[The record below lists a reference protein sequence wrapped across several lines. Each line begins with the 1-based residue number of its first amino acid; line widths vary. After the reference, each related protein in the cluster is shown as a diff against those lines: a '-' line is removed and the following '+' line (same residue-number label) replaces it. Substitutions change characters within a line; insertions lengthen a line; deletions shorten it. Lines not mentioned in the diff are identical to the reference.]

1 MYLHLPFCQR
11 NGYKKCSGS
20 NNTVILGAELELARS
35 TFSGNTE
42 VAVMGRQEM
51 ISHRSC
57 FIIPRLRLSNN
68 RIRMS
73 TSSTSTTPSMVTEL
87 IPVVVSRASSTPT
100 KLTSPVTAISLIK
113 VLITGT

>member
-35 TFSGNTE
+35 TFSSNTE
-42 VAVMGRQEM
+42 FAVMGRQEM
-51 ISHRSC
+51 ILHGSC
-57 FIIPRLRLSNN
+57 FIIPRLSNN

-87 IPVVVSRASSTPT
+87 IPVVVSRASSTQT
-100 KLTSPVTAISLIK
+100 KLTSPVTAVSLIK